1 MKRIYIIVEGQTEK
15 EFVQEIIAPYLQTY
29 HIYSVTPILIHTSKI
44 GRGGFVNYAH
54 LKNDILKLLHS
65 SQKDILVTM
74 LVDFF
79 RCPELPH
86 KEQWEAITDHKKQ
99 VEKMEYCIQEDIH
112 DERFIPYIQLHEFEA
127 LLFASNAGFE
137 EYFTESQQKETNAI
151 VQHFENPEDINS
163 TPEGAPS
170 KRILAIRDN
179 YDKVIQGNLI
189 ALHVG
194 IEKML
199 EKCPRFNK
207 WVERL
212 IEACNS

>member
-54 LKNDILKLLHS
+54 LKNDISKLLHS

-112 DERFIPYIQLHEFEA
+112 DKRFIPYIQLHEFEA
-127 LLFASNAGFE
+127 LLMLDLKNTLPNHNKKKQMQLFSIM
-137 EYFTESQQKETNAI
+137 K
-151 VQHFENPEDINS
+151 
-163 TPEGAPS
+163 
-170 KRILAIRDN
+170 IR
-179 YDKVIQGNLI
+179 KI
-189 ALHVG
+189 
-194 IEKML
+194 
-199 EKCPRFNK
+199 
-207 WVERL
+207 
-212 IEACNS
+212 

>member
-54 LKNDILKLLHS
+54 LKNDISKLLHS

-112 DERFIPYIQLHEFEA
+112 DKRFIPYIQLHEFEA
-127 LLFASNAGFE
+127 LLFASNAGLKNTLPNHNKKKQMQLF
-137 EYFTESQQKETNAI
+137 SIMK
-151 VQHFENPEDINS
+151 
-163 TPEGAPS
+163 
-170 KRILAIRDN
+170 IR
-179 YDKVIQGNLI
+179 KI
-189 ALHVG
+189 
-194 IEKML
+194 
-199 EKCPRFNK
+199 
-207 WVERL
+207 
-212 IEACNS
+212 